1 MRIRADFVTIPRMA
15 GWRERWRKWF
25 RKPASVVP
33 TGVVWNL
40 RIDRDRAAIGRL
52 NDRLDQQLSP
62 SVPEAA
68 LRAVQVSLDELL
80 TNVLMHAQHASGPV
94 EFRLSRST
102 GALDVTM
109 CYFADRFDPTVWKG
123 EVKART
129 IKAAEIG
136 GHGIPLVRTLMD
148 EFRYEFA
155 DGQNILHLKKRC

>member
-1 MRIRADFVTIPRMA
+1 MRIRADFVTILRMA
-15 GWRERWRKWF
+15 GWVERWRTWF
-25 RKPASVVP
+25 RKTPSVIP

-52 NDRLDQQLSP
+52 NDRLEQQLSP
-62 SVPEAA
+62 SVPQVA

-80 TNVLMHAQHASGPV
+80 TNVLMHAQNASGPV
-94 EFRLSRST
+94 EFKLSRSP

-109 CYFADRFDPTVWKG
+109 CYFADRFDPTAWKG
-123 EVKART
+123 EVKAKT
-129 IKAAEIG
+129 IQAAEIG

-155 DGQNILHLKKRC
+155 DGQNVLHLKKRC